1 MMRFSKMQGAGND
14 YIYIDCFSE
23 KVDNPS
29 ALAKTLSDRH
39 FGVGGDGLILICPS
53 DTADFRMDFYNADG
67 SRAQMCGNG
76 IRCLGKYVYE
86 RGLTDKLNICVQTLS
101 AQGTHAAQR
110 GRQNCVGDG
119 RYGEPAL
126 RPDLIPVMLE
136 GESVVSRPLR
146 ISGSVEVTCVSLGNP
161 HAVVIMDEIDYLVLT
176 ELGPKFENHP
186 AFPQRTN
193 AEFVQILAP
202 DLIKTRTWER
212 AVGETLASGTGA
224 SAAVVASI
232 LNGRCARDVTVL
244 VRGGRLSIKWDESDN
259 HVYLTMPSI
268 SSTGK
273 CKQSPRS
280 RPWIDCRT
288 ARKRLP
294 ARWNDVRLN
303 RISPVFRHRIA

>member
-1 MMRFSKMQGAGND
+1 MRFSKMQGAGND

-101 AQGTHAAQR
+101 GNKELTLHKE
-110 GRQNCVGDG
+110 GDKIASVTVDM
-119 RYGEPAL
+119 GEPAL

-146 ISGSVEVTCVSLGNP
+146 ISGGVYEVTCVSLGNP
-161 HAVVIMDEIDYLVLT
+161 HAVVIMDEVDYLVLT

-259 HVYLTMPSI
+259 HVYLTGDAVHIFDGEM
-268 SSTGK
+268 
-273 CKQSPRS
+273 
-280 RPWIDCRT
+280 
-288 ARKRLP
+288 
-294 ARWNDVRLN
+294 
-303 RISPVFRHRIA
+303 